1 MDDLNSS
8 SICAVLDSGI
18 YIVIR
23 ESIEKISTAATHFWI
38 GNGKRVFV
46 PWCIPV
52 QPAWAALMLLCKML
66 FLCEASGSLRVL
78 REKPEAGLIKRGF
91 FSWGKIWFCLGSGGQ
106 RESVVKRTP
115 EAVISFCYKMGIL
128 SPLFQAYPPHTLGV
142 KWLGV
147 LTAGGTRWLLRGNGV
162 RRDEHLQCA
171 QVVGVAPGLTG

>member
-18 YIVIR
+18 YIVIWD
-23 ESIEKISTAATHFWI
+23 SIEKISTAATHFWI

-91 FSWGKIWFCLGSGGQ
+91 FSLRKNLILLGQWWIKGISCEKNTWGSYFILLQDGDPLTPFPGIPSSHSRCQVTWCVNSRRNQVAAEGQ
-106 RESVVKRTP
+106 WGP
-115 EAVISFCYKMGIL
+115 
-128 SPLFQAYPPHTLGV
+128 
-142 KWLGV
+142 
-147 LTAGGTRWLLRGNGV
+147 
-162 RRDEHLQCA
+162 
-171 QVVGVAPGLTG
+171 